1 MKCEFLDLT
10 GIEVLVGKLRNA
22 DEETIKFVVSEF
34 RRMENI
40 IKQYE
45 DRLESFYE
53 QSSKSN
59 LNKISK

>member
-10 GIEVLVGKLRNA
+10 GIEVLVGKLRKA
-22 DEETIKFVVSEF
+22 DEESIKFVISEF

-53 QSSKSN
+53 QSIKTN
-59 LNKISK
+59 LNKITK